1 MAEKTKK
8 KVRSHKGKKKPI
20 APVSQGVTLGDLL
33 GKKLEHVKRE
43 SEEKQKKM
51 VKEARSNPAVQRS
64 SEKFAAAAAKKNV
77 AKPKTAPKT
86 KPAAK

>member
-8 KVRSHKGKKKPI
+8 QGSPSKNKSRKPVVP
-20 APVSQGVTLGDLL
+20 ASQGVTLGDLL

-51 VKEARSNPAVQRS
+51 IKEARNNPVVLRS
-64 SEKFAAAAAKKNV
+64 AEKFAKTAT
-77 AKPKTAPKT
+77 AKPRPKPKA
-86 KPAAK
+86 KPVSK